1 MIVFTNVTVICLLS
15 TVCRPTEGVIYLLS
29 TCPIVYMGHLH
40 LSYLKDLS
48 CQRFAFSWFYVDKMT
63 LVALVNDFLQG
74 LCGEHND

>member
-1 MIVFTNVTVICLLS
+1 MTVFTNVTVICLLS
-15 TVCRPTEGVIYLLS
+15 TVCRPTEGVIYLLPAHP
-29 TCPIVYMGHLH
+29 TVYTGYRHLG
-40 LSYLKDLS
+40 YLKDLS